1 MLLDVDSSK
10 ICHIRPKNV
19 MENAAFI
26 GAFENR
32 GSSARV
38 FLIHEGDIV
47 ESRCSKGTK
56 AAKQELQTGEYLVR
70 NVFEWHRKYKDFSRT
85 STVITRWDG
94 DELPLGLMQFTFAAD
109 KHHIS
114 PHKHPRSGKQF
125 VPTAPSTK
133 AKLLKEASG

>member
-1 MLLDVDSSK
+1 
-10 ICHIRPKNV
+10 
-19 MENAAFI
+19 MENVAFVVDRTKLKNREDWLVADL

-38 FLIHEGDIV
+38 FLINDNRVV
-47 ESRCSKGTK
+47 ESRFSKGTK
-56 AAKQELQTGEYLVR
+56 AEKQQLQRGEYMVR
-70 NVFEWHRKYKDFSRT
+70 NVFERHKKYDFNRT

-94 DELPLGLMQFTFAAD
+94 EELPLGLIQFTFAEEE
-109 KHHIS
+109 HGIS

-125 VPTAPSTK
+125 IPTAPSTK